1 VLFFVFFNW
10 VAASTLTRPTTGS
23 TGLTTVFNALF
34 FIAFPY
40 NGATTD
46 RT

>member
-1 VLFFVFFNW
+1 VFFFVFFNG
-10 VAASTLTRPTTGS
+10 VATPTLTRPTTGG
-23 TGLTTVFNALF
+23 TGLATILDSLF
-34 FIAFPY
+34 LIAFPY

>member
-1 VLFFVFFNW
+1 MLFFFFFNG

-23 TGLTTVFNALF
+23 TGLTTIFNAF
-34 FIAFPY
+34 FLIARSY